1 MCPALPALD
10 PIASRVRRYPSDMTD
25 AEWPLI
31 QPFVASSDGPGAPRT
46 IDTRAVVDAIRYR
59 LRTGCQWRQLPAD
72 FPKWPTVYYYFKK
85 WSDDGTWERINTA
98 LREDVRVAAGRDPE
112 PSAAIIDSQ
121 SVKTTE
127 VSDAER
133 GYDGGKQVSGGKRHI
148 VVDTLGLLLLVVV
161 HAASLSDTEG
171 ALDVGARLRGR
182 FPRLRHLFADQGYKE
197 TMITWFRYWVQVG
210 VEVVTRP
217 ADQRGFTR
225 RVPGAAPALEGRAD
239 LGLVQPVVC
248 LDMLAT
254 RHYRRSVSP
263 GLPSSITNAASAL
276 ESACTTFCRFGS
288 SRR

>member
-1 MCPALPALD
+1 MHDETPLSD
-10 PIASRVRRYPSDMTD
+10 PILARERRYPSDMTD

-31 QPFVASSDGPGAPRT
+31 QPFVASSEGPGAPRT
-46 IDTRAVVDAIRYR
+46 VDTRAVIDAIRYR

-85 WSDDGTWERINTA
+85 WSADGTWERINAA
-98 LREDVRVAAGRDPE
+98 LRAQVRAEAGRDPE
-112 PSAAIIDSQ
+112 PSAALIDSQ

-133 GYDGGKQVSGGKRHI
+133 GYDGGKKVTGRKRHV

-171 ALDVGARLRGR
+171 ALDVGTRLRGR

-197 TMITWFRYWVQVG
+197 TMITWFRHWLQLV

-217 ADQRGFTR
+217 ADQRGFQ
-225 RVPGAAPALEGRAD
+225 
-239 LGLVQPVVC
+239 VQPQRWKVERTLGWFNRFRILSKDYEVYAETSEQWVYVASIHV
-248 LDMLAT
+248 MQRRLA
-254 RHYRRSVSP
+254 RLRSTDSCAP
-263 GLPSSITNAASAL
+263 H
-276 ESACTTFCRFGS
+276 
-288 SRR
+288 